1 MKEGRLG
8 FRFKPPASRMLTTFP
23 KQCLDPFWPRPSP
36 QGKGAATWPPG
47 LPGPE
52 SADALAAGGDGGG
65 GGDDDQS
72 P

>member
-1 MKEGRLG
+1 MKEGRFG

-23 KQCLDPFWPRPSP
+23 TVLGPLLASPLP
-36 QGKGAATWPPG
+36 QGKGAATWPLG

-52 SADALAAGGDGGG
+52 SADALAAGDDGGG
-65 GGDDDQS
+65 GGDDDHS